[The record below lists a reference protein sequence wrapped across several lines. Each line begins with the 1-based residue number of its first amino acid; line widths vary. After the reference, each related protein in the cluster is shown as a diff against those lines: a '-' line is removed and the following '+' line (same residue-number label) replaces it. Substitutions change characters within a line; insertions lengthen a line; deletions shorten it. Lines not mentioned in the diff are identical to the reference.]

1 MAIRFGSSD
10 PKIWLRFCSHLTL
23 VIISDIR
30 KCVFALVTTPFLTDI
45 RMHNYAVY
53 ALLCSLLIGSRCGLP
68 LVSGGECLMAQER
81 QSYEVED

>member
-30 KCVFALVTTPFLTDI
+30 NCVFALVTTPFLTDI
-45 RMHNYAVY
+45 RMHNYA
-53 ALLCSLLIGSRCGLP
+53 L
-68 LVSGGECLMAQER
+68 
-81 QSYEVED
+81 YE